1 MPTYGIE
8 EEVFVVEEKR
18 PSLQSLFYLSKLLF
32 HNPRFNYFYT
42 TSNLSHLPD
51 IATGLM
57 AGIELAT
64 RPSPDVHRLI
74 EDLIKRRK
82 ELSRVCP
89 ALILPIG
96 HLIDFKSYSKTC
108 ALHVHIGNLPDRRR
122 AYSNL
127 AHFLPLLSLL
137 TVNSPYR
144 AGKYFG
150 QSYRIYHS
158 PFIGPLRD
166 NRWDRFQ
173 DIIISNRLGT
183 IELRIFDPVWNLDR
197 IRVLLEAIDRIVNL
211 DEELPLDRNQYKKI
225 RGSVALFGYT
235 RESKALHEE
244 LNQIYPIPEDL
255 LRETASDRVRHLF
268 QRSGLLLTY
277 SALDNAYR
285 NGAFQP
291 REVPKC
297 KRSLALILAGITGYY
312 IPKLPYTIWKTWRE
326 NCGL

>member
-8 EEVFVVEEKR
+8 EEVFVIEERR

-32 HNPRFNYFYT
+32 HNPRLNYFYT
-42 TSNLSHLPD
+42 ASNLSHLPD

-64 RPSPDVHRLI
+64 RISPDVHKLM

-82 ELSRVCP
+82 DLARVCP
-89 ALILPIG
+89 GLILPIG

-108 ALHVHIGNLPDRRR
+108 ALHIHIGNFPDRRR

-144 AGKYFG
+144 AGQYFG

-166 NRWDRFQ
+166 NPRYRFQ
-173 DIIISNRLGT
+173 DIIISRRLGT
-183 IELRIFDPVWNLDR
+183 IELRIFDSVWDLDR

-211 DEELPLDRNQYKKI
+211 EEDLPLDRDQYKKI
-225 RGSVALFGYT
+225 RASVALLGYS
-235 RESKALHEE
+235 RESKALYHE
-244 LNQIYPIPEDL
+244 LNQIYPLPKEL
-255 LRETASDRVRHLF
+255 LRRTASDRVRHCF
-268 QRSGLLLTY
+268 EGSGLLGTY

-285 NGAFQP
+285 NGTFQP
-291 REVPKC
+291 REVAKC
-297 KRSLALILAGITGYY
+297 RRSLALILTGIAGYY

-326 NCGL
+326 NW